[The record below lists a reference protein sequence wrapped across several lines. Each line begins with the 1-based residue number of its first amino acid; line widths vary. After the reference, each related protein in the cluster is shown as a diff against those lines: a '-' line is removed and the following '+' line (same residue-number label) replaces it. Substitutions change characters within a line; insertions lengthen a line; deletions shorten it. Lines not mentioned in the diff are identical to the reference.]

1 VGAEDSGHVKR
12 VLQLVISGV
21 NMKYKLITLFQVTAI
36 IIGLLSTS
44 VYWHDKGFKQGWD
57 KGMQDAY
64 AKWAADAPKAS
75 INGGRIKLGPGTV
88 IALGAGNKLAVD
100 GLVIE
105 GIKDPLIQLSPSIAD
120 NARLLEFGNKT
131 DGYPAIGH
139 LPYTNTVSD
148 MMSDVWNNGPVPTQ

>member
-1 VGAEDSGHVKR
+1 
-12 VLQLVISGV
+12 
-21 NMKYKLITLFQVTAI
+21 
-36 IIGLLSTS
+36 
-44 VYWHDKGFKQGWD
+44 
-57 KGMQDAY
+57 MQDAY
-64 AKWAADAPKAS
+64 NKWTADAPKAS